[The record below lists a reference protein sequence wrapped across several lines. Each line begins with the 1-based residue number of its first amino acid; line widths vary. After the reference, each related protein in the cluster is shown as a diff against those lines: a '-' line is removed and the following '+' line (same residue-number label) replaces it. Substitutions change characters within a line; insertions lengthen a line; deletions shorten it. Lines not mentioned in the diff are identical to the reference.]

1 MTEAEKKAEIK
12 RLQLLLATYQVKFFK
27 ILKG

>member
-12 RLQLLLATYQVKFFK
+12 RLQKIIDKKIHFFRIVKA
-27 ILKG
+27 